1 MGNYSSLSITVI
13 TCFNIAC
20 LLSDLDR
27 ILGLSSSPS
36 NFNVTPCNRIC
47 RYNNNF
53 FNGKV
58 CIGCFRE
65 TIEISSWSQ
74 MTNLEKGFAL
84 EDAADRCDESCI
96 GTIQEGDI
104 RFDGGVDSN
113 ELRKQAQA
121 WFELSNRSNNEDNR
135 SLNEN
140 EKNEETTYSNSSKI
154 KSADIRGSDYNPS
167 IIIESISNHD
177 QETNTYDVIFNPC
190 KGICRF
196 DSRFFDGQ
204 VCQKC
209 YRDKYEVMDWGKF
222 THEQKIIALLD
233 IDNRKREVQFVLD
246 ETKQQDAKWEE
257 IDISK
262 KQKIRQNDI
271 MSFDKFLE
279 GNSIIML
286 HSIMD
291 DVDCDI
297 IVENASK
304 HAKKYRS
311 ERDSLGL
318 PDEGVVR
325 LPTIDAA
332 SRAKKNNT
340 PCANP
345 IDPKSDS
352 ILKDVLQQ
360 TLQIIDEELPHLV
373 SSIFGIK
380 SISFQ
385 YQKENGLVYSSR
397 EPAINV
403 YTKGGQFIAHE
414 DGHQLTILIPL
425 SSPHEFSG
433 GGTAFWCQESKGH
446 RVDSPSLILK
456 PPRGTA
462 MLFGG
467 HITHA
472 GLPIIEWGER
482 VVFVA
487 SFSMNRNL

>member
-1 MGNYSSLSITVI
+1 MDTYLPLHITII

-20 LLSDLDR
+20 LLSNLDQV
-27 ILGLSSSPS
+27 LGLSSSPS
-36 NFNVTPCNRIC
+36 NFKVTPCNRIC

-74 MTNLEKGFAL
+74 MTNVEKGYAL
-84 EDAADRCDESCI
+84 EDAAERCDESII
-96 GTIQEGDI
+96 GTNQEGDN

-121 WFELSNRSNNEDNR
+121 WFELSNRSNNNEDNR

-140 EKNEETTYSNSSKI
+140 EKIEETTSNNSSKI
-154 KSADIRGSDYNPS
+154 ESTDTTNHRGSDYNPS
-167 IIIESISNHD
+167 SIIIESISSHD
-177 QETNTYDVIFNPC
+177 QKTNNPC
-190 KGICRF
+190 QGICQF

-204 VCQKC
+204 VCKTC
-209 YRDKYEVMDWGKF
+209 YRDKYEVMNWGKF
-222 THEQKIIALLD
+222 TDEQKTIALQD
-233 IDNRKREVQFVLD
+233 IDDRKREVQFVVD
-246 ETKQQDAKWEE
+246 ETKQQDTYAKWEE
-257 IDISK
+257 IDISTNQEI
-262 KQKIRQNDI
+262 QKNDI
-271 MSFDKFLE
+271 RSFDNFLK
-279 GNSIIML
+279 GNSVIML

-291 DVDCDI
+291 EVDCDI

-304 HAKKYRS
+304 HAKSYRS
-311 ERDSLGL
+311 ERDSLDL
-318 PDEGVVR
+318 PDEGLVR

-345 IDPKSDS
+345 IDPKSNS
-352 ILKDVLQQ
+352 ILENVLQQ
-360 TLQIIDEELPHLV
+360 TFKIIDAELPQLV

-403 YTKGGQFIAHE
+403 YTKGGQFLAHE
-414 DGHQLTILIPL
+414 DGQQLTILIPL
-425 SSPHEFSG
+425 SSTHEFGG
-433 GGTAFWCQESKGH
+433 GGTAFWCQESRGH
-446 RVDSPSLILK
+446 RVDPPSLILR

-462 MLFGG
+462 ILFGG
-467 HITHA
+467 HLTHA
-472 GLPIIEWGER
+472 GLPIEWGKR

-487 SFSMNRNL
+487 SFSINRNL